1 MGSGPSIAD
10 INDSNIDNNIKENN
24 LEGKMLKV
32 ISVNKYIIAVKHNR
46 TIRKILCKGK
56 GYKLKDEDEKEI
68 AIAKLISLIN
78 MSYSLV
84 TVDAFGIDENGLLLV
99 EIRNNILDN
108 SINRLLLLENYIEE
122 DNEILFN

>member
-1 MGSGPSIAD
+1 MGITPSIAN
-10 INDSNIDNNIKENN
+10 INDCNIDNNIKETN

-68 AIAKLISLIN
+68 AIAKLNSLIN

-84 TVDAFGIDENGLLLV
+84 TVDAFGIDENGQLLV
-99 EIRNNILDN
+99 ELRNNILDN

>member
-1 MGSGPSIAD
+1 MGITPSIAN
-10 INDSNIDNNIKENN
+10 INDCNIDNNIKETN

>member
-10 INDSNIDNNIKENN
+10 INDSNIDNNIKETN
-24 LEGKMLKV
+24 LESKMLKV
-32 ISVNKYIIAVKHNR
+32 ISDNKYIIALKHNR
-46 TIRKILCKGK
+46 TIRIILCKGK

-68 AIAKLISLIN
+68 AIAKFNSLIN

-99 EIRNNILDN
+99 EIRNNILSN
-108 SINRLLLLENYIEE
+108 SLNRILLLENYIEE
-122 DNEILFN
+122 DNEILFT

>member
-1 MGSGPSIAD
+1 
-10 INDSNIDNNIKENN
+10 
-24 LEGKMLKV
+24 MLKV

>member
-1 MGSGPSIAD
+1 MGITPSIAN
-10 INDSNIDNNIKENN
+10 INDCNIDNNIKETN

-68 AIAKLISLIN
+68 AIAKLNSLIN

-99 EIRNNILDN
+99 ELRNNILDN
-108 SINRLLLLENYIEE
+108 SVNRLLLLENYIEE

>member
-1 MGSGPSIAD
+1 MGIAPSIAN
-10 INDSNIDNNIKENN
+10 INDCNIDNNIKETN
-24 LEGKMLKV
+24 LEGKMLRV

-68 AIAKLISLIN
+68 AIAKLNSLIN

-122 DNEILFN
+122 DNVILFN

>member
-10 INDSNIDNNIKENN
+10 INDSNIDNNIKETN
-24 LEGKMLKV
+24 LESKMLKV
-32 ISVNKYIIAVKHNR
+32 ISVNKYIIALKHNR

-68 AIAKLISLIN
+68 AIAKFNSLIN

-99 EIRNNILDN
+99 EIRNNILSN
-108 SINRLLLLENYIEE
+108 SLNRILLLENYIEE
-122 DNEILFN
+122 DNEILFT

>member
-1 MGSGPSIAD
+1 MGIAPSIAN
-10 INDSNIDNNIKENN
+10 INDCNIDNNIKETN
-24 LEGKMLKV
+24 LEGKMLRV